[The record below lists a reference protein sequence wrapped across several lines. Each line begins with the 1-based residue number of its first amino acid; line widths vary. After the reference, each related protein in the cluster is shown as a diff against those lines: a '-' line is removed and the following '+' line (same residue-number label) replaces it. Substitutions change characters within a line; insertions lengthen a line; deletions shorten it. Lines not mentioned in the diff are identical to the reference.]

1 MRAGTLNRRVSLQ
14 ALGSTQD
21 PETGESGDDWVEIA
35 KPWANIRFLNGRE
48 FVSSGVEVSKATV
61 SVRIRYRSGVS
72 AAMRVVYRIAIY
84 DIVAVLPD
92 ESGRE
97 FIDLACTTG
106 ATQG

>member
-1 MRAGTLNRRVSLQ
+1 MNIGKLNRRVSLQ
-14 ALGSTQD
+14 VLKPMQD
-21 PETGESGDDWVEIA
+21 PGNGEPGHDWVEIA

-48 FVSSGVEVSKATV
+48 FAAAGGEVSKATV
-61 SVRIRYRSGVS
+61 SVRVRYRADVIAS
-72 AAMRVVYRIAIY
+72 MRVVYRSAIY